1 MLEWN
6 SDNDVAFKRQQKI
19 NEMRKNVTKFV
30 WTVTGTNTAKRKCS
44 IDIRTGIWNPS
55 KRMRMGWTLSQE
67 IWNPGLWNLGIQLKE
82 FGIPLRLESVV
93 QVPLTNNPESS
104 CTWVRNQ
111 RRRIENP
118 RLLGF
123 LYMGDSFKSWEDLLY
138 ERMNERPI
146 RVEINK

>member
-1 MLEWN
+1 MWN

-19 NEMRKNVTKFV
+19 DEMRKNVTKLV
-30 WTVTGTNTAKRKCS
+30 WNCNRDEDCEAQMQYWYTHRKVGPVQTNAN
-44 IDIRTGIWNPS
+44 GL
-55 KRMRMGWTLSQE
+55 GLE
-67 IWNPGLWNLGIQLKE
+67 PGNLESWALESGIQLKE

-104 CTWVRNQ
+104 ICTWVRNQ
-111 RRRIENP
+111 QRRIENP

-123 LYMGDSFKSWEDLLY
+123 PYIGDSFKSWEDLLY